1 MFNEFSIFL
10 ELTRVSIFPNM
21 NWLKD
26 LVLNSF
32 LLAKYLFLSCAQCL
46 LDNLVSTEPVWLI
59 LAYSFINLPTY
70 NIIMTQSTSPLG
82 SKRLQTIRQPYLI
95 NSFGLD
101 YSFNTYLLLTYYV
114 SGSGQLWR
122 QNKQDSVHF
131 FHEGYD
137 DIKQKNFTSIQLHF
151 ENTKG
156 DGIPDMSDKQLKL
169 STKPN
174 LMEWSMKFKCQYLS
188 R

>member
-32 LLAKYLFLSCAQCL
+32 LLAKYLFLSCAQVPL
-46 LDNLVSTEPVWLI
+46 LS
-59 LAYSFINLPTY
+59 
-70 NIIMTQSTSPLG
+70 LG
-82 SKRLQTIRQPYLI
+82 SKRLHTIRQPYLI

-114 SGSGQLWR
+114 SGPGQLWR

-131 FHEGYD
+131 FHEDYD

-156 DGIPDMSDKQLKL
+156 DRIPDMSGKQLKL

-174 LMEWSMKFKCQYLS
+174 LMEWSMRFKCQYLS